1 MTTIRPVGERIAL
14 INTEE
19 AYEGKI
25 VLPESAI
32 RSHVHGKCIAVGNGI
47 YPDGTEKEIYAK
59 VGEVYLYQIDGAQ
72 KVNASFT
79 IEGQIVLLLHQA
91 DMICRLNQKTVSFD
105 SIDMMGHWLLVEP
118 YYESTES
125 AIVIPESVKEKQSE
139 LHHFRL
145 VKKGP
150 QAAIEAETGDEI
162 FPARGRLTPLN
173 LDGKVYCFI
182 QDNFIYGHVPSVVP
196 LDEPPVWEKS

>member
-1 MTTIRPVGERIAL
+1 MTKIHPVGERMAL
-14 INTEE
+14 VNTEE

-25 VLPESAI
+25 VLPDSSV

-47 YPDGTEKEIYAK
+47 YPDGTEKEIYVK

-72 KVNASFT
+72 KVNASFN
-79 IEGQIVLLLHQA
+79 IDGQLVLLLHQG
-91 DMICRLNQKTVSFD
+91 DMICRLNAKTVSFD

-125 AIVIPESVKEKQSE
+125 TIIVPDSVKERQTE

-145 VKKGP
+145 AKKGP
-150 QAAIEAETGDEI
+150 QSTIEAETGDEI

-173 LDGKVYCFI
+173 IDGKVYCFI
-182 QDNFIYGHVPSVVP
+182 QDNFIYGHLPSVTQ
-196 LDEPPVWEKS
+196 LE